1 METLFVSD
9 LHLDSSRPEAT
20 AAFLRFLASAAHD
33 ADTLYILGDLF
44 EYWVGDDDP
53 NPHHRKIIAA
63 LAELTSSGT
72 RCFAMHG
79 NRDFMLGE
87 RFATETGVVLLHDP
101 TLIYVEG
108 CTVLISHGDLLC
120 TDDVSYQRFRKIAR
134 SPWLQRVINALP
146 LGIRHRLAATTRQR
160 SAVAYEHKAEAILDV
175 NQLAVEKWL
184 QEYQTHIILHGHT
197 HRPAVH
203 EFEVAQHA
211 YKRIVLGDWY
221 TQGSVLRWDNDGP
234 ELAVVNFQS

>member
-1 METLFVSD
+1 VETLFVSD

-72 RCFAMHG
+72 RCFA
-79 NRDFMLGE
+79 
-87 RFATETGVVLLHDP
+87 
-101 TLIYVEG
+101 I
-108 CTVLISHGDLLC
+108 
-120 TDDVSYQRFRKIAR
+120 R